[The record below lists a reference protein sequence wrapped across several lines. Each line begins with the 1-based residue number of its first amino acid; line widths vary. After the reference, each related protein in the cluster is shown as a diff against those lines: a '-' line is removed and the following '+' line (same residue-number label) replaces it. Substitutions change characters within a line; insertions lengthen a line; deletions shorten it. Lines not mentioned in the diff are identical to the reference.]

1 MPAIKFEAYDDS
13 LYWQRGDE
21 VRCYAFDENSEDM
34 LFRASMIEV
43 FGVNIYWCE
52 IPFIFI
58 NSNKEDKTV
67 KSNIMN

>member
-1 MPAIKFEAYDDS
+1 
-13 LYWQRGDE
+13 